1 MVLRKLVIAPLSEQ
15 LRVLAGVAS
24 SSDNEVMMH
33 GKAEPCGSSV
43 RELRA
48 ANGLT
53 QEQLAA
59 RCQAFGW
66 DVTRGTLAK
75 IEAGVRRLND
85 AEVVVLAKC
94 LKVGIMDLLGG
105 FPAQQALSVTR

>member
-1 MVLRKLVIAPLSEQ
+1 MISGRMN
-15 LRVLAGVAS
+15 LAGS
-24 SSDNEVMMH
+24 R
-33 GKAEPCGSSV
+33 V

>member
-1 MVLRKLVIAPLSEQ
+1 MTTERLNLAGGRVRKL
-15 LRVLAGVAS
+15 RVAG
-24 SSDNEVMMH
+24 
-33 GKAEPCGSSV
+33 
-43 RELRA
+43 
-48 ANGLT
+48 GLT

-59 RCQAFGW
+59 RCQTVGW

-94 LKVGIMDLLGG
+94 LKVGIADLVDG
-105 FPAQQALSVTR
+105 FPAQQAVSVVRRGAS

>member
-1 MVLRKLVIAPLSEQ
+1 MAVQRLNLAGSRIRKL
-15 LRVLAGVAS
+15 RVA
-24 SSDNEVMMH
+24 D
-33 GKAEPCGSSV
+33 
-43 RELRA
+43 
-48 ANGLT
+48 GLT

-59 RCQAFGW
+59 RCQAAGW

-94 LKVGIMDLLGG
+94 LKIGAADLLDG
-105 FPAQQALSVTR
+105 FPSVQVVSVVRQGVS

>member
-1 MVLRKLVIAPLSEQ
+1 MATGNLNLAGSRIRKL
-15 LRVLAGVAS
+15 RV
-24 SSDNEVMMH
+24 
-33 GKAEPCGSSV
+33 
-43 RELRA
+43 
-48 ANGLT
+48 ANSLT

-59 RCQAFGW
+59 RCQTAGW

-94 LKVGIMDLLGG
+94 LKVGISDLLDG
-105 FPAQQALSVTR
+105 FTTQRALTVVRQGVS

>member
-1 MVLRKLVIAPLSEQ
+1 V
-15 LRVLAGVAS
+15 AG
-24 SSDNEVMMH
+24 
-33 GKAEPCGSSV
+33 
-43 RELRA
+43 
-48 ANGLT
+48 GLT

-59 RCQAFGW
+59 RCQTVGW

-94 LKVGIMDLLGG
+94 LKVGIAELLDG
-105 FPAQQALSVTR
+105 FPAQQALSVVRQGVS

>member
-1 MVLRKLVIAPLSEQ
+1 MIKGKHNLAGSRVRKL
-15 LRVLAGVAS
+15 RVAS
-24 SSDNEVMMH
+24 S
-33 GKAEPCGSSV
+33 
-43 RELRA
+43 
-48 ANGLT
+48 LT

-59 RCQAFGW
+59 RCQTFGW

-94 LKVGIMDLLGG
+94 LKVSIADLLDG
-105 FPAQQALSVTR
+105 FSAQQALSAVRQGTS

>member
-1 MVLRKLVIAPLSEQ
+1 MAKESLNLAGGRVRKL
-15 LRVLAGVAS
+15 RVADS
-24 SSDNEVMMH
+24 
-33 GKAEPCGSSV
+33 
-43 RELRA
+43 
-48 ANGLT
+48 LT

-59 RCQAFGW
+59 RCQAAGW

-94 LKVGIMDLLGG
+94 LKVGTADLLDG
-105 FPAQQALSVTR
+105 FPSPQVVSVVRQGAS